1 MSLRQL
7 CGRKV
12 IKNHGSKKSK
22 SRENVRRNYFSLKH
36 VNNRYMISRSTTTTT

>member
-22 SRENVRRNYFSLKH
+22 SRENARRNYHELLLFKAC
-36 VNNRYMISRSTTTTT
+36 